1 MLVQRAR
8 ESICYSKPWLDLIES
23 VYGYRVFS
31 LTTTGADGRF
41 TGVLPLCT
49 VRGPL
54 GGKHLVALPFSDLC
68 PLLAT
73 DAASAGDLLDQAID
87 LTHQQKAQYLELHSG
102 TEGMLTGRADLTAQD
117 LYVRYWV
124 PLDGDPASLWRGLA
138 ASVRTKVNKA
148 RRSGVQVR
156 RARGRDDMLHLYRL
170 HLQTRSK
177 KHGMPAQPRSFFLG
191 LWDAFA
197 AAGAIEV
204 FLAEYEGQAIAVNLV
219 LMTGATAKW
228 LYVASDERYLPLA
241 PNHLLVWSVMEWACL
256 HSYRALDLGRTAR
269 DNSGLMEFKRRVGA
283 VEEPLTYYYHPHVAG
298 LAATAEGSWQYRALT
313 AGWKRLP
320 LPVAASL
327 GGRLYKYLA

>member
-1 MLVQRAR
+1 MAQQAR
-8 ESICYSKPWLDLIES
+8 DSICYSKPWLDLIKS
-23 VYGYRVFS
+23 VYGYQVFS
-31 LTTTGADGRF
+31 VTTIGLDGRF

-73 DAASAGDLLDQAID
+73 DAASAGGLIDQAID
-87 LTHQQKAQYLELHSG
+87 LMHRQKAQYLELHTG
-102 TEGMLTGRADLTAQD
+102 TDSMLAGRADLTAQD
-117 LYVRYWV
+117 LHVRYWI
-124 PLDGDPASLWRGLA
+124 PLDCDPASLWQRLA

-156 RARGRDDMLHLYRL
+156 MASRREDMLHLYRL

-177 KHGMPAQPRSFFLG
+177 KHGMPAQPRRFFLG

-204 FLAEYEGQAIAVNLV
+204 FLAEYEGQAIGVNVV
-219 LMTGATAKW
+219 LAAGATAKW
-228 LYVASDERYLPLA
+228 VYVASDERYLHLA
-241 PNHLLVWSVMEWACL
+241 PNHLLVWSVIEWTCL
-256 HSYRALDLGRTAR
+256 HGYRALDLGRTAR

-283 VEEPLTYYYHPHVAG
+283 VEEPLTYYYYPHVSG
-298 LAATAEGSWQYRALT
+298 LAATAESSWRYRALT
-313 AGWKRLP
+313 VCWKQLP
-320 LPVAASL
+320 LPVAASV